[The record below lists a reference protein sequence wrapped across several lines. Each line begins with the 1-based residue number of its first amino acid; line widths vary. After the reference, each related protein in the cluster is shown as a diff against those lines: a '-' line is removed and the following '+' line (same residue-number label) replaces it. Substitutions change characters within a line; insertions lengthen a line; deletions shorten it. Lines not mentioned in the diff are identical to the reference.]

1 MTRDSLSRLRTP
13 GGGLSPGN
21 QLNCCQCAQ
30 EPQAAPHKGRG
41 NGRNGNRG
49 WGGRRGGAPP
59 KGVPGKRRRDE
70 DGLLI
75 AASAGAPRYVAKAQV

>member
-1 MTRDSLSRLRTP
+1 L
-13 GGGLSPGN
+13 
-21 QLNCCQCAQ
+21 Q

-75 AASAGAPRYVAKAQV
+75 AASAGAPRYVAKAQVTGPSAVLNIPLFRRRRS